1 MAAGEGRGAARG
13 RGARA
18 RGPPRGLARGLVL
31 GLVLGLAAAL
41 ALGRGAEGARPPKV
55 MGVVAAANCSWAPAP
70 GGGGGGVL
78 ELSGV
83 RRAEIFAVSPKRST
97 SGACL
102 CMLKNVFGGKAPRK
116 RPNAALTAWP
126 AGRGAPAGAKPLIL
140 LGAVA
145 DVEVKPSESVDL
157 SVRVEQS
164 AAQLGGSGGAAGA
177 GPLASCS
184 LLLGEQRFR
193 RRARRRARGAP
204 APGPAG
210 PAGARPAAEAPQD
223 PEGVLRGSTGGITCA
238 TGDEMDFDYCTPDGS
253 INVTVTGGIGPF
265 NYDWSNDATVE
276 DLNGLTWPNQP

>member
-18 RGPPRGLARGLVL
+18 RGAPRGRARGRARGLARGLVL
-31 GLVLGLAAAL
+31 GLAAALAAAL

-55 MGVVAAANCSWAPAP
+55 MGVVAAVNCSWAPAP

-83 RRAEIFAVSPKRST
+83 RRAELFAVSPKRST

-126 AGRGAPAGAKPLIL
+126 AGRGAPAGPKPLIL

-193 RRARRRARGAP
+193 RRARPRARGAP
-204 APGPAG
+204 APGPAS
-210 PAGARPAAEAPQD
+210 PAGARPAAEAPAD
-223 PEGVLRGSTGGITCA
+223 PEGVLRGSTG
-238 TGDEMDFDYCTPDGS
+238 TGECIDTENYC
-253 INVTVTGGIGPF
+253 
-265 NYDWSNDATVE
+265 
-276 DLNGLTWPNQP
+276 PNNFRS